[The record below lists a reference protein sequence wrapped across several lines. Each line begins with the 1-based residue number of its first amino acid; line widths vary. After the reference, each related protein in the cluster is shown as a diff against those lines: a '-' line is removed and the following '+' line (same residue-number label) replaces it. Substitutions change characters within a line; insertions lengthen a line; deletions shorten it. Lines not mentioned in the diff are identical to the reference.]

1 MKRIFMLPLVLL
13 LGILLVACSQNK
25 ESDSSKKNDSADNAE
40 EQSQNESLKVDQE
53 GIVEIPI
60 PVLLLED
67 QSIDEV
73 ITELEEYGVEEVVVN
88 DDGSL
93 TCKMSKSVHEILIKK
108 LEVDILE
115 MLEEFRTSGGFESIN
130 DVTYN
135 KNLDKIKLIVD
146 REVFE
151 YSGDGDDDEAADY
164 LSIIGMIYQLFR
176 GTNPEKLKL
185 TVIFEDESNGDEI
198 QKFVYPDDL

>member
-1 MKRIFMLPLVLL
+1 
-13 LGILLVACSQNK
+13 
-25 ESDSSKKNDSADNAE
+25 
-40 EQSQNESLKVDQE
+40 
-53 GIVEIPI
+53 
-60 PVLLLED
+60 
-67 QSIDEV
+67 
-73 ITELEEYGVEEVVVN
+73 
-88 DDGSL
+88 
-93 TCKMSKSVHEILIKK
+93 
-108 LEVDILE
+108 

-176 GTNPEKLKL
+176 GTTPEKLKF
-185 TVIFEDESNGDEI
+185 TVIFEDELNGDEI
-198 QKFVYPDDL
+198 QKYVFPNDL